1 MGNGGSPL
9 AFWIS
14 VSLALHLVAAAAWL
28 GTPTAPTSTA
38 QARQLA
44 LRILDGEAQR
54 QVTDPGETPRQVMTE
69 PVAQRAETRATQR
82 TVPTP
87 VQTRQASQP
96 TEQAVPREIPNEPV
110 ARAPAPSAPSEPTAQ
125 APRVATEVSLAL
137 RLQTRL
143 LELLATQL
151 QYPALAQRRG
161 WEGVVLMELRL
172 EANGDISRLQVLESS
187 GFPLLD
193 RAATRGLQRVAR
205 LPQAH
210 SWLRGE
216 AFELVLPV
224 HYRLIDS

>member
-1 MGNGGSPL
+1 MGSGGSPL

-14 VSLALHLVAAAAWL
+14 VSLALHLMAAAAWL

-54 QVTDPGETPRQVMTE
+54 QVTDPGETPRQVMME
-69 PVAQRAETRATQR
+69 PVTHRVETRAIQR
-82 TVPTP
+82 TVPAP
-87 VQTRQASQP
+87 VQTRQASLP

-110 ARAPAPSAPSEPTAQ
+110 ARAPARPTPSEAPAQ
-125 APRVATEVSLAL
+125 APLVATEASLAL

-161 WEGVVLMELRL
+161 WEGVVLMQLRL